1 MTPFSHF
8 LRKLRTDR
16 HITQKDMAEFLGYEQ
31 SYLSALENGAKGTP
45 KKQFLDQV
53 VKRLNL
59 DAQEKLALFNAANIS
74 RRSIKLPFKA
84 SCEIF
89 EICHELEQQLP
100 RLTHF
105 QLELITL
112 ALRLNHVKANV
123 QVLTPAFKDLNQ
135 TESEA
140 PRM

>member
-16 HITQKDMAEFLGYEQ
+16 HIAQKDMAEFLGYEQ
-31 SYLSALENGAKGTP
+31 SYISALENGVKGTP
-45 KKQFLDQV
+45 KRQFLDQV

-59 DAQEKLALFNAANIS
+59 GEQEKQALFNAANMS
-74 RRSIKLPFKA
+74 RRSIKLPLKA

-100 RLTHF
+100 KITHF

-112 ALRLNHVKANV
+112 ALRLNHVQANV
-123 QVLTPAFKDLNQ
+123 QVLTPAIKGLSQ